1 MSRLRQISSSIGV
14 LLLAAPLL
22 SSLSAQTVARDTAEQ
37 TIAAI
42 AGSVPIVTPIVMP
55 RAVTERAFSPAPSI
69 PAGVT
74 RSNGAVGARA
84 NAVAVAPYAMRSSS
98 SSSPRNSA
106 MMVVGGAA
114 FIVGAVVGGKA
125 GTAVMIGGGIL
136 GLVGLW
142 NYLQ

>member
-1 MSRLRQISSSIGV
+1 MSRLRQISTSIGV

-22 SSLSAQTVARDTAEQ
+22 SALSAQTAVRDTVEQ
-37 TIAAI
+37 TMSAIVGSMPAA
-42 AGSVPIVTPIVMP
+42 TPI
-55 RAVTERAFSPAPSI
+55 AVPGAGTERVRAPSQVV

-74 RSNGAVGARA
+74 RSSGAVVSRA
-84 NAVAVAPYAMRSSS
+84 DALAVAPLAMRAST
-98 SSSPRNSA
+98 SSPRSTA

-114 FIVGAVVGGKA
+114 FIVGAVVGGKS

>member
-1 MSRLRQISSSIGV
+1 MSRFRHLSTSIGV

-22 SSLSAQTVARDTAEQ
+22 SALAAQTAARDTVERTVA
-37 TIAAI
+37 TIAN
-42 AGSVPIVTPIVMP
+42 SVPILSSMAMP
-55 RAVTERAFSPAPSI
+55 RAFTVPAVAPALI
-69 PAGVT
+69 VPAGVT
-74 RSNGAVGARA
+74 QSKVAVGSHASA
-84 NAVAVAPYAMRSSS
+84 DAVAPNAMRSSS
-98 SSSPRNSA
+98 SSPRSSA

>member
-1 MSRLRQISSSIGV
+1 MSRLRQISTSIGV

-22 SSLSAQTVARDTAEQ
+22 SALSAQTAVRDTVAQ
-37 TIAAI
+37 TMAAI
-42 AGSVPIVTPIVMP
+42 ASAVPIVAPLAMP
-55 RAVTERAFSPAPSI
+55 RIVTERAVAPAPVV

-74 RSNGAVGARA
+74 RSSGAVASRA
-84 NAVAVAPYAMRSSS
+84 DALAVAPSAMRASN
-98 SSSPRNSA
+98 SSPRSSA
-106 MMVVGGAA
+106 MMIVGGAA
-114 FIVGAVVGGKA
+114 FIVGAVVGGKS